1 MQSTIRPDHEGETI
15 TFAARVHPG
24 NIEDLSGVLEE
35 SVH

>member
-1 MQSTIRPDHEGETI
+1 MQPTIRPDHERKTV

-24 NIEDLSGVLEE
+24 NVEDLSGVLEE